1 MNQVNIYNKRW
12 FRVGTAI
19 SILVIG
25 IAGMSILAATKEEA
39 KKKDATQRVR
49 KVSTTQLQFD
59 DHTLQIHGNGS
70 IESQQKLDL
79 VSFVGGEVI
88 YSREDLKSGLF
99 VKQGAILLKIDDRE
113 AQNRTL
119 QARSGLINAIVSL
132 IPELRGNAQ
141 NQVYEKWNSYL
152 EQLNMSTTPD
162 LPAIDDAQERIRVSM
177 HNIFNQHSTVKNAE
191 ISLDRHIIRAPFDG
205 YLLND
210 GVIAGTWISPGQIVV
225 SIINPF
231 QLEIA
236 VPLAVSELQLLSE
249 KETPSAFVYPTE
261 DRSKHLT
268 GFLRRQNAHIDKR
281 SQTVTIHVELANPDL
296 DPAFF
301 PGNYMDVYIE
311 GILLK
316 DVAVLPRDV
325 ISPGPF
331 IYTLEDSVL
340 ARYPVEIVASEGDS
354 TVIAHGDLESGA
366 QVITT
371 LIQSP
376 IVGMRVAPF
385 DSEQPADSTAL

>member
-79 VSFVGGEVI
+79 VSFVGGEVV

-210 GVIAGTWISPGQIVV
+210 GVIAGTWISPGQIAV

-354 TVIAHGDLESGA
+354 TVA
-366 QVITT
+366 
-371 LIQSP
+371 
-376 IVGMRVAPF
+376 
-385 DSEQPADSTAL
+385 